1 MVKENNTSTENQYL
15 RNADLVDRAL
25 NGQHPDLL
33 CHLLSPGLVNAIYV
47 NITESSKVS
56 PDHT

>member
-1 MVKENNTSTENQYL
+1 MVKENSTSTENQYL

-25 NGQHPDLL
+25 NGKHRLL
-33 CHLLSPGLVNAIYV
+33 CHLLSPGLVNSVYV

-56 PDHT
+56 LDHLK